1 MVKFS
6 NEIKALDFSVEDID
20 KLIDALQEAKR
31 LLETYDHIDI
41 AYVDDGIILQASD
54 RDHIWIEPVSNI
66 TD

>member
-31 LLETYDHIDI
+31 LLETNDRIDF
-41 AYVDDGIILQASD
+41 AYVDDGIILQADD
-54 RDHIWIEPVSNI
+54 RNHIWITSI
-66 TD
+66 